1 MLSVVLHGWKC
12 LGDAKPKII
21 KCRKKIN
28 RHFCRCDM
36 HGGLLAAMT
45 DNAGATVV
53 QFVRKK
59 RYWLPIWVRKKRK
72 GVVK

>member
-1 MLSVVLHGWKC
+1 
-12 LGDAKPKII
+12 
-21 KCRKKIN
+21 
-28 RHFCRCDM
+28 M
-36 HGGLLAAMT
+36 HGGLLAAMA